1 MVILVQTF
9 DSNLT
14 FMYAIERKPPLQL
27 APETVFK
34 STFQMAKCHR
44 DRVPLA
50 SEGIRNCGVHSGDME
65 KAGRNS
71 DMSFK
76 ARIHSLH
83 LFTGLLPFLWGS
95 SFSPPRHSPSALG
108 RGVDWPAVIFVV
120 TGYLEQPPGLGTQ
133 TGPKLK
139 MVLRPLLLQSP
150 RPSSCLGGGVG
161 SPSRTSDPCST
172 GPTGMGGAGSV
183 LLRVLLG
190 VESEKVG

>member
-1 MVILVQTF
+1 MIILVQTF

-14 FMYAIERKPPLQL
+14 FMYAIERKPSLQL

-34 STFQMAKCHR
+34 STFQMVKYHR

-71 DMSFK
+71 DILLRW
-76 ARIHSLH
+76 RIHSLLN
-83 LFTGLLPFLWGS
+83 LFTGLPPFLWGS
-95 SFSPPRHSPSALG
+95 SFSPPGHSPPALG
-108 RGVDWPAVIFVV
+108 RGVDCSAVIFVV
-120 TGYLEQPPGLGTQ
+120 TGHLEQPPGLGTQ

-139 MVLRPLLLQSP
+139 MVLRPMLLQSR

-161 SPSRTSDPCST
+161 SLAQTSGPCSA
-172 GPTGMGGAGSV
+172 GPTGMGGGG
-183 LLRVLLG
+183 LG
-190 VESEKVG
+190 VKKERVG